1 MSKILTKLKKEEI
14 DEIENYSERMNS
26 LKALA
31 LAFETDEVFS
41 KKCDMYERLIKDI
54 SDTNQNIRL
63 WWTRMIQKY
72 EFGKYSQDKLYVDF
86 VSGQIELND

>member
-72 EFGKYSQDKLYVDF
+72 ELGKYSQYKLYVDF

>member
-72 EFGKYSQDKLYVDF
+72 ELGNIVRTNCTWILCR
-86 VSGQIELND
+86 GRLN

>member
-41 KKCDMYERLIKDI
+41 KKCYMY
-54 SDTNQNIRL
+54 
-63 WWTRMIQKY
+63 
-72 EFGKYSQDKLYVDF
+72 
-86 VSGQIELND
+86 

>member
-54 SDTNQNIRL
+54 SDTQSFNSICPDTKSTYNL
-63 WWTRMIQKY
+63 
-72 EFGKYSQDKLYVDF
+72 S
-86 VSGQIELND
+86 

>member
-1 MSKILTKLKKEEI
+1 MSKILTKLKKEES

-72 EFGKYSQDKLYVDF
+72 ELGKYSQDKLYVDF

>member
-31 LAFETDEVFS
+31 LAFETDEVFT
-41 KKCDMYERLIKDI
+41 KKCDMYER
-54 SDTNQNIRL
+54 
-63 WWTRMIQKY
+63 
-72 EFGKYSQDKLYVDF
+72 
-86 VSGQIELND
+86 

>member
-31 LAFETDEVFS
+31 LAFDEVFS

-72 EFGKYSQDKLYVDF
+72 ELGKYSQDKLYVDF

>member
-1 MSKILTKLKKEEI
+1 
-14 DEIENYSERMNS
+14 
-26 LKALA
+26 
-31 LAFETDEVFS
+31 
-41 KKCDMYERLIKDI
+41 MYERLIKDI

-72 EFGKYSQDKLYVDF
+72 ELGKYSQDKLYVDF

>member
-14 DEIENYSERMNS
+14 DEIENYSEQMNS

-72 EFGKYSQDKLYVDF
+72 ELGKYSQDKLYVDF

>member
-1 MSKILTKLKKEEI
+1 MSTMLSKLKKEEI

-72 EFGKYSQDKLYVDF
+72 ELGKYSQDKLYVDF

>member
-31 LAFETDEVFS
+31 LAFETAEVFS

-72 EFGKYSQDKLYVDF
+72 ELGKYSQDKLYVDF

>member
-41 KKCDMYERLIKDI
+41 KKCDMYERLIKHI

-72 EFGKYSQDKLYVDF
+72 ELGKYSQDKLYVDF

>member
-14 DEIENYSERMNS
+14 DGIENYSERMNS

-72 EFGKYSQDKLYVDF
+72 ELGKYSQDKLYVDF

>member
-31 LAFETDEVFS
+31 LA
-41 KKCDMYERLIKDI
+41 
-54 SDTNQNIRL
+54 
-63 WWTRMIQKY
+63 
-72 EFGKYSQDKLYVDF
+72 YSME
-86 VSGQIELND
+86 SELL

>member
-72 EFGKYSQDKLYVDF
+72 ELGKYSQDKLYVDF
-86 VSGQIELND
+86 VSGQSELND

>member
-72 EFGKYSQDKLYVDF
+72 ELGKYSQDNLYVDF